1 LLKSTLRWLNEL
13 SSAGKFPFK
22 GVEADTDGKRR
33 LVTYKEWSDLLQAS
47 FEKSYYV
54 PLDPAEDSKYN
65 VDANIINRRGIY
77 KDVFGSGAGREWSD
91 YQFRSNFPIA
101 MAVAPE
107 LFDEKHALGA
117 LQLADKILRSPLGMK
132 TLDPSDMQYRPYY
145 DNANDSTDAAI
156 AKGLN
161 YHNGP
166 EWGWPLGYFL
176 QAYLHFDI
184 RVGAGKEDV
193 TQTLHYLNRIL
204 LPARRHIKNDP
215 WAGLPELTNKDGQY
229 CSDSCNTQAWSAS
242 TLLDFLET
250 AHKLGSA

>member
-1 LLKSTLRWLNEL
+1 M
-13 SSAGKFPFK
+13 GF
-22 GVEADTDGKRR
+22 
-33 LVTYKEWSDLLQAS
+33 
-47 FEKSYYV
+47 
-54 PLDPAEDSKYN
+54 LDSAEDSKYN
-65 VDANIINRRGIY
+65 VDAKIINRRGIY
-77 KDVFGSGAGREWSD
+77 KDVVGSGAGREWSD

-107 LFDEKHALGA
+107 LFDENHALGA

-145 DNANDSTDAAI
+145 DNANDGTDAAI

-176 QAYLHFDI
+176 QAYLYFDT

-193 TQTLHYLNRIL
+193 TQTLHHLHRIL
-204 LPARRHIKNDP
+204 LPARRYIKNDP

-250 AHKLGSA
+250 AHKLGST